1 MTPFGTIISSSADKE
16 SKSKVNVKNDI
27 MSDLAKNEDRS
38 EKITN
43 MLHIKSRFHTSPL
56 FIYNRNF
63 SQQYLIKVLA
73 SHVCCQLCRIGSRS
87 YSPTKT
93 GLVSLESRQVH
104 HLSETARP
112 RTDQKTF
119 LTPETR
125 KRIVMMS
132 KGPFINTTIEA
143 RGSTPE
149 STQTSVRI
157 PPWVMRTTV
166 TMTIQRG
173 LFQTVRSIDQ
183 RKEIWWGAALRTQG

>member
-1 MTPFGTIISSSADKE
+1 
-16 SKSKVNVKNDI
+16 
-27 MSDLAKNEDRS
+27 
-38 EKITN
+38 
-43 MLHIKSRFHTSPL
+43 MLHIKSRFHTSSL

-73 SHVCCQLCRIGSRS
+73 SHNCCQLCRIGSRS
-87 YSPTKT
+87 HSPTKT

-104 HLSETARP
+104 HLSETQQNPLLRP

-119 LTPETR
+119 LTQETR

-149 STQTSVRI
+149 STLTSVRI

>member
-1 MTPFGTIISSSADKE
+1 
-16 SKSKVNVKNDI
+16 
-27 MSDLAKNEDRS
+27 
-38 EKITN
+38 
-43 MLHIKSRFHTSPL
+43 MLHIKSSFHTSSL
-56 FIYNRNF
+56 FINNRNF
-63 SQQYLIKVLA
+63 SQQYLMKVLA
-73 SHVCCQLCRIGSRS
+73 SHVCCQHCRISSRS
-87 YSPTKT
+87 RSRTKT

-104 HLSETARP
+104 HLSETVRP

-125 KRIVMMS
+125 KRIVMML

-143 RGSTPE
+143 RGSTPK

-183 RKEIWWGAALRTQG
+183 RKEIWWGVALMTQG

>member
-104 HLSETARP
+104 HLSETQQNPLLRP

-119 LTPETR
+119 LTQETR

-149 STQTSVRI
+149 STLTSVRI
-157 PPWVMRTTV
+157 PP
-166 TMTIQRG
+166 
-173 LFQTVRSIDQ
+173 
-183 RKEIWWGAALRTQG
+183 